1 MTKLPV
7 LTRPAPALSSALSL
21 ALLLLVP
28 GAARAHDYPTVD
40 RVLYVQ
46 DCLRAHPGPA
56 FEMINKCSCAV
67 DRIAEAVPHEEYLTM
82 LTAFNANT
90 IGGERGS
97 AIRDAEPMQQLVRR
111 FRELQGRAKKACFI
125 TP

>member
-1 MTKLPV
+1 MNKLSP
-7 LTRPAPALSSALSL
+7 LLALSL
-21 ALLLLVP
+21 VSLVLPLLLAP
-28 GAARAHDYPTVD
+28 AAARANDFPTVD

-56 FEMINKCSCAV
+56 FEMINKCACAV
-67 DRIAEAVPHEEYLTM
+67 DRVAETVPHQDYLTM

-90 IGGERGS
+90 IGGERGN
-97 AIRDAEPMQQLVRR
+97 AIRDVEPMQRQVRR
-111 FRELQGRAKKACFI
+111 FRELQAQAKKACFI